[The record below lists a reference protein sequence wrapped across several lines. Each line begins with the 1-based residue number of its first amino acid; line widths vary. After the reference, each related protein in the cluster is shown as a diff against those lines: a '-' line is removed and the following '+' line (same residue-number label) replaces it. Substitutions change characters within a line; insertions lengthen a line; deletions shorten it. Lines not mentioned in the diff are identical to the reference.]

1 MSVSVLVPS
10 YNHALFVE
18 RTLRSI
24 FAQTLPPSKLLVIDD
39 GSQDES
45 VSIIEKVLADCPF
58 DAELI
63 ARENRGLCA
72 TLNEGL
78 SKTGGEFFA
87 YLGSDDIWYP
97 DFLAARVKLL
107 DEHPKAVLAFGHAH
121 LIDENDQV
129 IDSTVDWGTYRR
141 GNQQQMLLR
150 GYAPVSSTLVYR
162 RSALAKVGWN
172 ERAKLEDY
180 ELYLQLSAHGEF
192 VFDDSVLAAWRKHGK
207 NTSRDTQFMLDEIL
221 SAQKRLA
228 PKIGLSRTDLEQARI
243 ATKLAYLET
252 FAREGDKKTAWRLLH
267 ENIHQMPSLKYLG
280 KNLLRLCVP
289 NLLFRKRRKAQ
300 VAKLVSGN

>member
-1 MSVSVLVPS
+1 MSVFVLVPS

-39 GSQDES
+39 GSHDES

-58 DAELI
+58 EAEFI
-63 ARENRGLCA
+63 VRENRGLCA

-97 DFLAARVKLL
+97 DFLAARVELL

-121 LIDENDQV
+121 LIDENDCV
-129 IDSTVDWGTYRR
+129 IDSTIDWGTYRR

-150 GYAPVSSTLVYR
+150 GYAPISSTLVYR
-162 RSALAKVGWN
+162 RSVLEKAGWN
-172 ERAKLEDY
+172 ERARLEDY

-192 VFDDSVLAAWRKHGK
+192 VFDDGILAAWRKHEK

-221 SAQKRLA
+221 AAQKRIA
-228 PKIGLSRTDLEQARI
+228 PQIGLSRTSLEKARV
-243 ATKLAYLET
+243 ATTLAYLET
-252 FAREGDKKTAWRLLH
+252 FAREGDKQTAWRLLR
-267 ENIHQMPSLKYLG
+267 ENIHRVPSLKYVG
-280 KNLLRLCVP
+280 KNLLRLIVP
-289 NLLFRKRRKAQ
+289 NSLFRKRRKAQ
-300 VAKLVSGN
+300 VAKLISGN